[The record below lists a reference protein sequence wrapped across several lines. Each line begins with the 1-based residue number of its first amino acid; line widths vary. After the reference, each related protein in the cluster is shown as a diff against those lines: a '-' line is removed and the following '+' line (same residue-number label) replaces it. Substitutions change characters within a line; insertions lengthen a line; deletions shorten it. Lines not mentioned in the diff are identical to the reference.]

1 MVKLF
6 ARKPASTRVE
16 KPKPYD
22 GLVVGS
28 KRIMKVQRTSF
39 EISVPADSDEV
50 TKKKALAE
58 LKAFAIANHV
68 TDAVFREFVDGDRIV
83 FAYDGVT
90 SETGNDYNPLV
101 YSNIVWVE
109 DLVN

>member
-1 MVKLF
+1 MFRLF
-6 ARKPASTRVE
+6 PHKPASKAEVAA
-16 KPKPYD
+16 PHD
-22 GLVVGS
+22 GVVIGS
-28 KRIMKVQRTSF
+28 KRIMEVQRTSM
-39 EISVPADSDEV
+39 EIDVPLFANED
-50 TKKKALAE
+50 TKAKALAE

-83 FAYDGVT
+83 FAYDCGS
-90 SETGNDYNPLV
+90 SETGKDYNSLI